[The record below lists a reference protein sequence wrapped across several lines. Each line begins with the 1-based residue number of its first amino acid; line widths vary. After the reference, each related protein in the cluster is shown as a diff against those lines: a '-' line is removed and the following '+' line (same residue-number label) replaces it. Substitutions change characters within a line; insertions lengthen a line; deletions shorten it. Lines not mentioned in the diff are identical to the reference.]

1 MNKKFEQVG
10 VKRFKKEIKTEIKN
24 DRLRQLREN
33 LMALKVFGGV
43 VGVKI
48 PFEVEE
54 SKIDELEM
62 IFQHNYGKIG
72 EIDFEKEAEEML
84 QRYNREEKKVKIKEL
99 NKQLEKLTE
108 GSEEFERVLKEIWS
122 LQKTRN

>member
-1 MNKKFEQVG
+1 
-10 VKRFKKEIKTEIKN
+10 
-24 DRLRQLREN
+24 
-33 LMALKVFGGV
+33 MALKVFGGV

-54 SKIDELEM
+54 SKLDELEM

-108 GSEEFERVLKEIWS
+108 GSEEFGRVLKEIWS